1 MLGRLLRNLLTE
13 QIDTGQLLQARLV
26 SMLYEDF
33 TNSVIPYRSLRDAY
47 RLSADGP
54 VTPRLFTIRPLRE
67 GQGVEDFI
75 RVVAS
80 YLLRNFEA
88 SIEVAVDPLEGNSQ
102 PIRLSFVDGISP
114 QSSGSDSARV
124 VRVSLPAKYP
134 RNVLEAVLLELAE
147 SSKSFAP
154 DWAMHRISGQRTDT
168 PRYDFEVASQ
178 IERRRV
184 LQVALPIGW
193 DAREKLFLLT
203 RSEINEFYCALRE
216 LRFLHFVASMR
227 ECAEYGLQQVLDLT
241 REQCGLAV
249 KVTAHGVYTPD
260 EIDESI
266 RRFESGCITFGDV
279 NRIIREEI
287 SGGET
292 EQTRL
297 VYPNTGA

>member
-1 MLGRLLRNLLTE
+1 MMGRLFGRVRKGR
-13 QIDTGQLLQARLV
+13 IDSGQLLQSRHV

-33 TNSVIPYRSLRDAY
+33 TNSVIPYRSLRNAY
-47 RLSADGP
+47 RLSADGS
-54 VTPRLFTIRPLRE
+54 VTPRLLTIRPLQE
-67 GQGVEDFI
+67 GRGVEDFI
-75 RVVAS
+75 RVVSS
-80 YLLRNFEA
+80 YLLRDFEA
-88 SIEVAVDPLEGNSQ
+88 SVQVAVSPLEGNNQS
-102 PIRLSFVDGISP
+102 IRVSFVDGISP

-124 VRVSLPAKYP
+124 IPVSLPAKYP
-134 RNVLEAVLLELAE
+134 RSVLEAVLVELAE

-154 DWAMHRISGQRTDT
+154 EWAMHRIAGQRTDT

-203 RSEINEFYCALRE
+203 RNEINEFYCALRE

-227 ECAEYGLQQVLDLT
+227 ECAEYALRKVLDMT
-241 REQCGLAV
+241 NEQCGLAA
-249 KVTAHGVYTPD
+249 KVTAHGINTPD

-266 RRFESGCITFGDV
+266 RRFEAGHINFADV

-287 SGGET
+287 SEDDT
-292 EQTRL
+292 EQIRV
-297 VYPNTGA
+297 VYPNSRT